1 MKHKLEQY
9 FAAHEIAPLP
19 VDFKDRVVIL
29 NPTSL
34 KPEFRTRENLLW
46 LARGGFGCD
55 SRLRGRAVFATCI
68 GDGEEARWDCSEF
81 IAMFIGDLD
90 TVKGVK

>member
-9 FAAHEIAPLP
+9 FEAHEIAPLP
-19 VDFKDRVVIL
+19 VDIKGKIVIL

-34 KPEFRTRENLLW
+34 RPECRTRANLLW

-68 GDGEEARWDCSEF
+68 GDGEEARWDCGEF
-81 IAMFIGDLD
+81 IAMFVGDVEKEKS
-90 TVKGVK
+90 TQ